1 MPLIS
6 HTGLLLLTSSSTCP
20 VCQCS
25 IKKKKKKNRSMKR
38 PAVVFTEGGTHIFHS
53 GGELWWGQTHCPVTN
68 YLLVWPHACAPLP
81 AGDTAELLCPP
92 EDSASQADLCTRPWL
107 SHQPPLHYGVSA
119 YWLYCWPLRFT
130 ATLSTVSTDPPP
142 SLCLSVGAPWPPL
155 ALRLC
160 LCWSLLSVDVR
171 PFFFFFPTVSCFMTR
186 ESQSR

>member
-1 MPLIS
+1 
-6 HTGLLLLTSSSTCP
+6 
-20 VCQCS
+20 
-25 IKKKKKKNRSMKR
+25 MKR

-119 YWLYCWPLRFT
+119 Y
-130 ATLSTVSTDPPP
+130 
-142 SLCLSVGAPWPPL
+142 
-155 ALRLC
+155 
-160 LCWSLLSVDVR
+160 
-171 PFFFFFPTVSCFMTR
+171 
-186 ESQSR
+186 